1 MPACG
6 REAFDEEFQVLL
18 DSGSSSAH
26 SMLAFVKRSLAQF
39 NLSNSY
45 SPTWVLNEAYMRG
58 IKLIAKGE
66 QIDKPLAWVRSTA
79 YNIIREQ
86 SRELNRFVQFE
97 ENMTESLINCSLT
110 ACEEIE
116 EELFKRV
123 SLAFEKLAPEEKEI
137 LILKEVKDLSWKEIK
152 LYLVLQGKEVQHEA
166 TLRKRK
172 ERALKHLRSIY
183 HSLEIQNV

>member
-1 MPACG
+1 MLSCG
-6 REAFDEEFQVLL
+6 RKAFDTEFQVLL

-26 SMLAFVKRSLAQF
+26 SMLAFIKRSLAQF
-39 NLSNSY
+39 NLTNSY

-58 IKLIAKGE
+58 IKFMAKGE
-66 QIDKPLAWVRSTA
+66 QIEKPLAWIRATA

-86 SRELNRFVQFE
+86 SRERNRFLQLE
-97 ENMTESLINCSLT
+97 ESMIEFHVNCSLVVF
-110 ACEEIE
+110 EEIE

-123 SLAFEKLAPEEKEI
+123 NLAFEKLEPEEKEI
-137 LILKEVKDLSWKEIK
+137 LSLKMIKDLSWKEIQ
-152 LYLVLQGKEVQHEA
+152 LHFILQGKEVQNEA

-183 HSLEIQNV
+183 HSLELQNV

>member
-1 MPACG
+1 MLSCD
-6 REAFDEEFQVLL
+6 REAFDTEFQVLL

-26 SMLAFVKRSLAQF
+26 SMLAFIKRSLAQF
-39 NLSNSY
+39 NLTNSY

-66 QIDKPLAWVRSTA
+66 QIDKPLAWVRATA

-86 SRELNRFVQFE
+86 SRERNRFLQLE
-97 ENMTESLINCSLT
+97 ESMIEIHVNASLANSC
-110 ACEEIE
+110 EIE

-123 SLAFEKLAPEEKEI
+123 SLAFDKLELEEKEI
-137 LILKEVKDLSWKEIK
+137 LSLKMINDLSWKEIK
-152 LYLVLQGKEVQHEA
+152 SYLSSKGKEVQNEA

-183 HSLEIQNV
+183 HSLELQNV

>member
-1 MPACG
+1 MPALG
-6 REAFDEEFQVLL
+6 REAFDEEFRVLL

-26 SMLAFVKRSLAQF
+26 SMLAFIKRSLAQF

-45 SPTWVLNEAYMRG
+45 TPTWVINEAYMRG
-58 IKLIAKGE
+58 IKLLATGK
-66 QIDKPLAWVRSTA
+66 QIEKPLAWIRATA

-86 SRELNRFVQFE
+86 SRERSRFLRFE
-97 ENMTESLINCSLT
+97 ESMTEIHVNASLAFS
-110 ACEEIE
+110 EEIE

-123 SLAFEKLAPEEKEI
+123 NLAFEKLEPEEKEI
-137 LILKEVKDLSWKEIK
+137 LSLKMIKNLSWKEIQ
-152 LYLVLQGKEVQHEA
+152 LHLILQGKEVQNEA

-183 HSLEIQNV
+183 HSLELQNV

>member
-1 MPACG
+1 MPDYG
-6 REAFDEEFQVLL
+6 REAFDKEFQVLL

-26 SMLAFVKRSLAQF
+26 SMLAFIKRSLIQF

-45 SPTWVLNEAYMRG
+45 SATWVLIEAYMRG
-58 IKLIAKGE
+58 IQLIATGQ
-66 QIDKPLAWVRSTA
+66 QIDKPLAWVRATA

-86 SRELNRFVQFE
+86 SRERSRFLRFE
-97 ENMTESLINCSLT
+97 ESMTEIHVNASLAVS
-110 ACEEIE
+110 EEIE

-123 SLAFEKLAPEEKEI
+123 NLAFEKLEPEEQEI
-137 LILKEVKDLSWKEIK
+137 LRLKTIQNFSWKEIK
-152 LYLVLQGKEVQHEA
+152 SYLILQGQEPHNEA

-183 HSLEIQNV
+183 HSLELQNV

>member
-18 DSGSSSAH
+18 DFGSSSAH
-26 SMLAFVKRSLAQF
+26 SMLAFIKRSLAQF

-45 SPTWVLNEAYMRG
+45 TPTWVLNEAYMRG
-58 IKLIAKGE
+58 IRFLATGE
-66 QIDKPLAWVRSTA
+66 QIEKPFAWVRATA

-86 SRELNRFVQFE
+86 SRELSRFSQFDESIIESNVNFSLAISE
-97 ENMTESLINCSLT
+97 ET
-110 ACEEIE
+110 E

-123 SLAFEKLAPEEKEI
+123 SVAFEKLEPEEKEI
-137 LILKEVKDLSWKEIK
+137 LILKILKNLSWKEIK
-152 LYLVLQGKEVQHEA
+152 LHLILQGQSVENEA

-183 HSLEIQNV
+183 HSLELQNV

>member
-6 REAFDEEFQVLL
+6 REAFNEEFLVLL
-18 DSGSSSAH
+18 DSGSPSAT
-26 SMLAFVKRSLAQF
+26 SMLAFIKRSLAQF

-45 SPTWVLNEAYMRG
+45 TPTWVLNEAYLRG
-58 IKLIAKGE
+58 IKLLTTGE
-66 QIDKPLAWVRSTA
+66 QIEKPLPWIRATA

-86 SRELNRFVQFE
+86 SREFSRFSQFD
-97 ENMTESLINCSLT
+97 ENMIESHVNCSLNVS
-110 ACEEIE
+110 EEIE

-123 SLAFEKLAPEEKEI
+123 SLAFEKLEPNEKEI
-137 LILKEVKDLSWKEIK
+137 LSLKMIKNLSWEEIK
-152 LYLVLQGKEVQHEA
+152 LHLILQGEEIQNVA

-183 HSLEIQNV
+183 HSLELQNV